1 MILDNDLEVFRTVN
15 IGCFVHCSALES
27 PNWVQK
33 PANAGEAAQIDAAI
47 ARDDKTTLVTHNEK
61 IDLLMIRSKHRQELF
76 T

>member
-1 MILDNDLEVFRTVN
+1 MN

-27 PNWVQK
+27 PPNWVQK

-47 ARDDKTTLVTHNEK
+47 ATDDKTTLVAHNEK
-61 IDLLMIRSKHRQELF
+61 IDLLMIKSKHRQELF